1 MRTPEQIKKKIS
13 KLERRLK
20 LLHKYR
26 DEINYDV
33 SNISVSSS
41 TYDEYTR
48 DIEYVRGKLNGIK
61 WLLDQEGWMLKIGN
75 NWGVFNEYS

>member
-1 MRTPEQIKKKIS
+1 MRTPEQIKKKIC

-33 SNISVSSS
+33 SNISISSS
-41 TYDEYTR
+41 TYDAYTR

-61 WLLDQEGWMLKIGN
+61 WLLDQED
-75 NWGVFNEYS
+75 